1 MNAPTG
7 GKAAGP
13 ALAEFI
19 LLNEEI
25 AALVRARVPLES
37 HLTQIAAELPGKSGE
52 LAERIGRRLNAGQ
65 SLAEAVEVE
74 CATMPAAYRA
84 TVVAGSQGGQLAGA
98 IESVVDSASRIE
110 QLRRITGLALLYPLM
125 VSIVAVALMTLI
137 ITRVVPTFGLVS
149 ENQVGPIAWLLTW
162 RVTILRVAVIA
173 VGTLFILLAIWW
185 WRSGRV
191 GKPASAQLGP
201 MAWLPGAR
209 KVFRWNQAATFSD
222 LLLLMVERGVPLDQA
237 LPLAADA
244 VDDVNL
250 RTASYELAE
259 HIQRGG
265 TTARTAPDD
274 AGRLRSAFPL
284 MIRLALFHSGN
295 RELLVSS
302 LRQAAAMY
310 RERAIRAAEWYSE
323 YVPVL
328 LTIGVGGTL
337 TICFTLLV
345 LWPYTSLLRELS
357 GLHW

>member
-7 GKAAGP
+7 GSAAGP
-13 ALAEFI
+13 GLADFI

-25 AALVRARVPLES
+25 AALARARVPLES
-37 HLTQIAAELPGKSGE
+37 HLAKIAAELPGKSGE
-52 LAERIGRRLNAGQ
+52 LAERLALRLNAGE
-65 SLAEAVEVE
+65 SLADAVEVE

-84 TVVAGSQGGQLAGA
+84 TVVAGSQGGQLASA
-98 IESVVDSASRIE
+98 IDSVVNAASRIE
-110 QLRRITGLALLYPLM
+110 QLRRITGVALLYPLM

-137 ITRVVPTFGLVS
+137 VMRVLPNFGLVS
-149 ENQVGPIAWLLTW
+149 ESQVGPIAWLLTW
-162 RVTILRVAVIA
+162 RVTLLRVALIV
-173 VGTLFILLAIWW
+173 VGALFVLVAIWW
-185 WRSGRV
+185 WNSGRI

-222 LLLLMVERGVPLDQA
+222 LLLLMVERGVSLDHA
-237 LPLAADA
+237 LRLSADA
-244 VDDVNL
+244 IDDRAL
-250 RTASYELAE
+250 RSSAYELSE
-259 HIQRGG
+259 HIKLGG
-265 TTARTAPDD
+265 STAGTGSDD
-274 AGRLRSAFPL
+274 IQRLRSTFPL

-302 LRQAAAMY
+302 LRQAALMY

-323 YVPVL
+323 YVPIL

-345 LWPYTSLLRELS
+345 LWPYTSMLRELA
-357 GLHW
+357 GLN

>member
-7 GKAAGP
+7 GQAAGP
-13 ALAEFI
+13 SLADFI

-37 HLTQIAAELPGKSGE
+37 HLAQIGAELPGKAGE
-52 LAERIGRRLNAGQ
+52 LAELIGRRLNSGE
-65 SLAEAVEVE
+65 SLADAVEVE

-84 TVVAGSQGGQLAGA
+84 TVVAGSQGGQLSGA

-110 QLRRITGLALLYPLM
+110 QLRRITVIALLYPLM
-125 VSIVAVALMTLI
+125 VSIVAVALMALI
-137 ITRVVPTFGLVS
+137 ITRVLPAFGLIS
-149 ENQVGPIAWLLTW
+149 ESQAGAIGWLLDW
-162 RVTILRVAVIA
+162 RLTLLRMAVIV
-173 VGTLFILLAIWW
+173 VGVLFILLAVWW

-191 GKPASAQLGP
+191 GKAASAQLGP

-222 LLLLMVERGVPLDQA
+222 LLLLMVERGVSLDHA
-237 LPLAADA
+237 LRLAGDA
-244 VDDVNL
+244 IDDTNL
-250 RTASYELAE
+250 RSSSYELAE
-259 HIQRGG
+259 YIKRGG
-265 TTARTAPDD
+265 TIGRTGSVDI
-274 AGRLRSAFPL
+274 GRLRSTFPL
-284 MIRLALFHSGN
+284 MIRLALFHAAN

-302 LRQAAAMY
+302 LRQAAMMY

-323 YVPVL
+323 YVPIL

-345 LWPYTSLLRELS
+345 LWPYTSMLRELA
-357 GLHW
+357 GLN